1 MAHLPCPVDCAVGNW
16 GVWSA
21 CDRTCGSGVTRRS
34 RTAVT
39 AAAHGGKACPA
50 LQEKRQCNAHKC
62 KWKPQCHHKHVH
74 CRVKTVQLSGNSG
87 AEGRLSHVIE
97 VTHDKGYQHVDA
109 NYHCRLHADEATCNC
124 FCDKHPPCCSKP
136 DALLANDALFGN
148 KFTNVDDEQ
157 ACCNMCTNHP
167 HCTAWE
173 YGVGI
178 KVCVLK
184 GGEPQFVHS
193 PSQDVKT
200 VAGLPSGQS
209 CDAVVVA
216 ASAAAP

>member
-34 RTAVT
+34 RTAMT

-136 DALLANDALFGN
+136 RRCSQMTHCSGISSRMWIMNSRAVICARIIRTARLGDGIESRFACPKVANHNL
-148 KFTNVDDEQ
+148 
-157 ACCNMCTNHP
+157 
-167 HCTAWE
+167 
-173 YGVGI
+173 Y
-178 KVCVLK
+178 
-184 GGEPQFVHS
+184 
-193 PSQDVKT
+193 
-200 VAGLPSGQS
+200 
-209 CDAVVVA
+209 AVRQM
-216 ASAAAP
+216 